1 MRIRFRFKLI
11 PFIATVLVVALGIQ
25 LGNWQQRRAAQK
37 LVMQTQLAQG
47 QSAAPLRLDG
57 AAVAAEA
64 VEFRRV
70 QLQGEFVRNW
80 PLYLDNR
87 PYQGRA
93 GFYVL
98 MPFKLAGTGMHVLV
112 MRGWVPRDAAQ
123 RERLPQVA
131 TPAGSVT
138 LDGIARLNAGHVME
152 LGSAAALTPG
162 AIVSNVDPLQ
172 LAKDSG
178 LTMQPFVVEQSAAAQ
193 PGGDDSTLVRDWP
206 APALGVEK
214 NQGYAVQWYALSAMA
229 LVFFVVNGFRRGKKT
244 D

>member
-11 PFIATVLVVALGIQ
+11 PFIATVLVVTLGIQ

-37 LVMQTQLAQG
+37 LVMQSQLEQG
-47 QSAAPLRLDG
+47 QHAAPLRLDG
-57 AAVAAEA
+57 AALAAEA

-70 QLQGEFVRNW
+70 QLEGEFVRNW

-98 MPFKLAGTGMHVLV
+98 MPFRLTGSGMHVLV
-112 MRGWVPRDAAQ
+112 MRGWVPRDAQQ
-123 RERLPQVA
+123 RDRLPA
-131 TPAGSVT
+131 LLTPAGPVT
-138 LDGIARLNAGHVME
+138 LTGLARVGTGHVME
-152 LGSAAALTPG
+152 LGSAAPLTPG

-178 LTMQPFVVEQSAAAQ
+178 LTMQPFVVEQHAAAQ
-193 PGGDDSTLVRDWP
+193 PAGDDASLVRDWP

-214 NQGYAVQWYALSAMA
+214 NQGYALQWYALSAMA
-229 LVFFVVNGFRRGKKT
+229 VVFFVVNGFRRGKKA

>member
-57 AAVAAEA
+57 AALAAEA

-123 RERLPQVA
+123 RDRLPQVA

-138 LDGIARLNAGHVME
+138 LAGIARLNAGHVME
-152 LGSAAALTPG
+152 LGSAPALTPG

-193 PGGDDSTLVRDWP
+193 PGGDDTTLVRDWP

-229 LVFFVVNGFRRGKKT
+229 VVFFVVNGFRRGKKT

>member
-123 RERLPQVA
+123 RERLPQVI

-193 PGGDDSTLVRDWP
+193 PDGDDTTLVRDWP

-229 LVFFVVNGFRRGKKT
+229 VVFFVVNGFRRGKKT

>member
-47 QSAAPLRLDG
+47 QSAVPLRLDG
-57 AAVAAEA
+57 TALAAEA

-93 GFYVL
+93 GLYVL

-112 MRGWVPRDAAQ
+112 MRGWVPRDAVQ

-152 LGSAAALTPG
+152 LGSAPALTPG

-193 PGGDDSTLVRDWP
+193 PGGDDTSLVRDWP

-229 LVFFVVNGFRRGKKT
+229 VVFFVVNGFRRGKKT

>member
-47 QSAAPLRLDG
+47 QSAAPLVLDG

-70 QLQGEFVRNW
+70 KLQGEFVRNW

-131 TPAGSVT
+131 TPAGSLT
-138 LDGIARLNAGHVME
+138 LNGIARLNAGHVME

-193 PGGDDSTLVRDWP
+193 PGGDDTTLVRDWP
-206 APALGVEK
+206 APALGIEK

-229 LVFFVVNGFRRGKKT
+229 VVFFVVNGFRRGKKT